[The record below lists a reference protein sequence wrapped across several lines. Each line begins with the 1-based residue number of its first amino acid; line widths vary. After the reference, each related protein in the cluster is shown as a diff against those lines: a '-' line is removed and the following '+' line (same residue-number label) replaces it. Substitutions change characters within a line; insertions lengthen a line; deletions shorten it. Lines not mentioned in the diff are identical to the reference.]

1 MTRDREN
8 WYLAEPGG
16 KPTGPWTTE
25 QVLQKIRSGQL
36 GENLL
41 CWQPGMSEWLPVTA
55 IPLFRKE
62 FASHSQPTDSISR
75 PVRGA
80 VVGAG
85 PSSEAGGGVKAWPD
99 DFSVREDLPSPKS
112 SAVRSR
118 RKSRPAL
125 FLWITVP
132 LVLVLIPVAAFIVW
146 HALTNSGPTS
156 GGSSS
161 SNKVDSNSAALA
173 PLVEQYLAELKEINK
188 PEYPQAT
195 REKMLAEADRRFAEQ
210 LKSWESIDLRGKVVD
225 VHSKQSDVYG
235 AIFRV
240 RVDGPDELQW
250 LSTKHGCK
258 SVIDLYVRLP
268 EEQLSRI
275 QKGDVVRCMA
285 SIADVYKHVEVLQPA
300 LPIPLWE
307 PDPPKSNLTLQLNEE
322 WTHEPAFPALPPP
335 EWVIVFGSDSTC
347 SIGDFKNIRVIGDPD
362 SPRIREQRKICQSW
376 FEKGDY
382 DKTLQ
387 ELDRLFQWVPE
398 DQWGRELREKTE
410 RILECIAAVKKA
422 EESGDYLAA
431 REHWKK
437 AIEINPADANLKN
450 ELDRID
456 KKLIEE
462 GSKLAESLHSE
473 AERLIRQ
480 DKYDDA
486 ICIFSRLIERDLS
499 SRVLSP
505 KFSDHLI
512 EMELA
517 RATRLTEQGNYTEA
531 AAVIAK
537 LLQPD
542 PYSTDHYPDVRMALT
557 KQFLSRAESLINEEK
572 FSEASTPLEKARQL
586 DTSHSWID
594 DFLGDL
600 HEVSRMAKLH
610 SEMEVA
616 LRGND
621 LSRAWEL
628 VRTLWNITR
637 AFRFKSEEEVN
648 RHFPQA
654 VSVLKRSIERF
665 QKECTGR
672 LTEIGPQLVEK
683 NLAAVEKLNVELR
696 PERAEANRLL
706 QEVFAVEAE
715 LPQAEELH
723 EKLAR
728 ARELQQK
735 IAELEKAQ
743 EPDLTGTWRETSSAP
758 SFWPRPEV
766 EIRDDG
772 LLVSVQLKK
781 REETFGFGPRMKV
794 ESFSANLNRSRD
806 NPRQLV
812 GTFEAEFEGRS
823 SKFSGRMT
831 ITIPENETDRIQVR
845 FSDWPRFDSS
855 GRVIP
860 NPTPQ
865 PLHVTW
871 ERVKEKE
878 WGPGLL
884 RPGAVRPFP

>member
-1 MTRDREN
+1 MRATPDN
-8 WYLAEPGG
+8 WWLAEPGG

-25 QVLQKIRSGQL
+25 QVLQKIRSGEVRQ
-36 GENLL
+36 NFL
-41 CWQPGMSEWLPVTA
+41 CWREGMQTWVSLLKVEAFRHQFGSGASGRSEDAPGSISPRMGGTPKSIRGGHSAPRFIGEVVSETRSQCESTTTTGKPKRRWHVWLLGAAGISVGA
-55 IPLFRKE
+55 IVLAVAFHTIFRPGDSSK
-62 FASHSQPTDSISR
+62 QPTTEAPPDEPLSKFAKI
-75 PVRGA
+75 VRDYVDGL
-80 VVGAG
+80 
-85 PSSEAGGGVKAWPD
+85 K
-99 DFSVREDLPSPKS
+99 K
-112 SAVRSR
+112 
-118 RKSRPAL
+118 
-125 FLWITVP
+125 
-132 LVLVLIPVAAFIVW
+132 
-146 HALTNSGPTS
+146 LTNSGVTKAQE
-156 GGSSS
+156 G
-161 SNKVDSNSAALA
+161 VM
-173 PLVEQYLAELKEINK
+173 
-188 PEYPQAT
+188 
-195 REKMLAEADRRFAEQ
+195 REKLRER
-210 LKSWESIDLRGKVVD
+210 LESELRNCGEITMEGKVREIEEARD
-225 VHSKQSDVYG
+225 G
-235 AIFRV
+235 WAIF
-240 RVDGPDELQW
+240 VDGPTELLGKEGLSAEIVLITKLDRPQVLKVSRGDPVQIKARVVYSVDPDLWELAPVMGPSHILIAFPLDPGKPSPPPRNLRSLSFSDYFDEWFALVLEEGATCNLGG
-250 LSTKHGCK
+250 LSGVPV
-258 SVIDLYVRLP
+258 SGVR
-268 EEQLSRI
+268 
-275 QKGDVVRCMA
+275 
-285 SIADVYKHVEVLQPA
+285 
-300 LPIPLWE
+300 IPLGQDQKDQQKDTKFAG
-307 PDPPKSNLTLQLNEE
+307 P
-322 WTHEPAFPALPPP
+322 
-335 EWVIVFGSDSTC
+335 V
-347 SIGDFKNIRVIGDPD
+347 PD
-362 SPRIREQRKICQSW
+362 SEISEPPRPNPDDPR
-376 FEKGDY
+376 
-382 DKTLQ
+382 
-387 ELDRLFQWVPE
+387 
-398 DQWGRELREKTE
+398 
-410 RILECIAAVKKA
+410 VK
-422 EESGDYLAA
+422 
-431 REHWKK
+431 
-437 AIEINPADANLKN
+437 
-450 ELDRID
+450 
-456 KKLIEE
+456 
-462 GSKLAESLHSE
+462 
-473 AERLIRQ
+473 ERLAQVETELAQARSTQVKAFLLKSEGLIAQ
-480 DKYDDA
+480 GKYDDA
-486 ICIFSRLIERDLS
+486 VLTFATLIQTDLS

-517 RATRLTEQGNYTEA
+517 RASRLTEQGNYTEA

-542 PYSTDHYPDVRMALT
+542 PYSTDHYSDVRMALT

-628 VRTLWNITR
+628 VRTLSNITR

-665 QKECTGR
+665 QKECTER
-672 LTEIGPQLVEK
+672 LTEIASQLVEK
-683 NLAAVEKLNVELR
+683 NLAEVEKLNPELR
-696 PERAEANRLL
+696 AERAEANRLL

-806 NPRQLV
+806 NPRQLA
-812 GTFEAEFEGRS
+812 GSFAAEFEGRS

-871 ERVKEKE
+871 ERVKEQE

-884 RPGAVRPFP
+884 MPGAVRPFP